1 MAELWVNPREKKN
14 GGGRERQQDRERD
27 KQRQKTRRRSG
38 LRKTVREVGCKG
50 YIDRYEDY
58 RS

>member
-1 MAELWVNPREKKN
+1 MAELWVNPREGKN
-14 GGGRERQQDRERD
+14 EGGRGRQQETNRD
-27 KQRQKTRRRSG
+27 KKQGKDNEKPR
-38 LRKTVREVGCKG
+38 LRKTVREVGSKG

>member
-1 MAELWVNPREKKN
+1 MAELWVNPKEGKN
-14 GGGRERQQDRERD
+14 EGEAERERRLETNRD
-27 KQRQKTRRRSG
+27 KKKQVKDNGNS
-38 LRKTVREVGCKG
+38 TVREVGSKG